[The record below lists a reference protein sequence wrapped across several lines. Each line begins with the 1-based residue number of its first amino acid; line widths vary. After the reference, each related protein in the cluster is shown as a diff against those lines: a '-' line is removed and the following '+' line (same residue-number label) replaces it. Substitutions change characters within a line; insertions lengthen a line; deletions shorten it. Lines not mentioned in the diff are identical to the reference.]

1 MTHNTPIDEYSFW
14 KNLIE
19 EMQGNEDNVPEQMF
33 ELMDNAE
40 RKTLYYLLDKYQ
52 IQNTQKDGGKLLH

>member
-14 KNLIE
+14 KNLID
-19 EMQGNEDNVPEQMF
+19 EMQDNEDKVPEQMF